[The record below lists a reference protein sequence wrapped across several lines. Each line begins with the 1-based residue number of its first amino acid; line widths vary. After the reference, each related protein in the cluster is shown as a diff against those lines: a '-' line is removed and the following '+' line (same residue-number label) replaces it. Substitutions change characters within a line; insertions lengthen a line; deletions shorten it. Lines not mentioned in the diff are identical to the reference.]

1 MAKPAKAQPGPT
13 ASSETVRDLV
23 NRRFAALD
31 IERSSWVPHWH
42 DLARFLLPRRGRF
55 FDQKTNDK
63 GRKKHQAIVNN
74 AGLFASR
81 VLASGMMS
89 GLTSPARPWF
99 RLTVADP
106 LIADRHDVRNWLD
119 DIARRMRDVLARSNF
134 YTAMAPFYRELGVF
148 GTSPVAML
156 EDERDVVRFY
166 PFTIGTYFLG
176 QDDRLMVNT
185 FGREFSMTTEQLV
198 ARFGEER
205 VSQPVRQA
213 YRTNKLDQSFQVRQ
227 LIQPN
232 TEYLPL
238 WQGMRGMPFRSI
250 IVEAAAAN
258 PANPNAVLEDKGF
271 HEFPI
276 LAGRWEAMDDTA
288 YGTTCPGMDSLGDN
302 RQLQFTEVKK
312 DTILDKINE
321 PPLSAPPGLQG
332 KSIGIFPGA
341 ITFRPQ
347 VQGTDA
353 AVTPIHT
360 PDPRAYQFSA
370 DQVDKIVSRIEA
382 AFYVDLFLMLD
393 RIDGVQPRNMM
404 ELGERRE
411 EKLLMLGPV
420 LEQLNSDVFDQM
432 MDRLFS
438 IMWRRGLLPPPPP
451 VLQGAPL
458 KVEYTSVMAQ
468 AQRAIATGN
477 IERFGMFAGQLA
489 ATFGPAVLDR
499 VNADEMLDDYADA
512 MGQPARHLRDE
523 AEVQAI
529 REGRAQQER
538 MAQMAQLADPMKKGV
553 DAMAKAAET
562 VPKEGSIADALGGA
576 LGADR

>member
-1 MAKPAKAQPGPT
+1 MATPATATGPT
-13 ASSETVRDLV
+13 ARSETVRDLV

-31 IERSSWVPHWH
+31 SERSSFIPHWH

-55 FDQKTNDK
+55 FDQKTQDK

-106 LIADRHDVRNWLD
+106 LIADRHDVRHWLD
-119 DIARRMRDVLARSNF
+119 DVARRMRDVLSRSNF

-166 PFTIGTYFLG
+166 PFTVGTYYLG
-176 QDDRLMVNT
+176 QDERLVTNT
-185 FGREFSMTTEQLV
+185 FGREFTLTAEQMIG
-198 ARFGEER
+198 RFGMDR
-205 VSQPVRQA
+205 VSATVRQA
-213 YRTNKLDQSFQVRQ
+213 YQSNRLDQTFPVRQ

-238 WQGMRGMPFRSI
+238 WQGMRGMPFRSM

-258 PANPNAVLEDKGF
+258 PSQPNAVLEDKGF

-288 YGTTCPGMDSLGDN
+288 YGATSPGMDSLGDN

-312 DTILDKINE
+312 DTILDKIND

-332 KSIGIFPGA
+332 KTVGLFPGA

-347 VQGTDA
+347 VQGTNA
-353 AVTPIHT
+353 AVSVIHT
-360 PDPRAYQFSA
+360 PDPRAYQFSS
-370 DQVDKIVSRIEA
+370 DQVEKIVSRIEA

-393 RIDGVQPRNMM
+393 RINGVQPRNMM
-404 ELGERRE
+404 ELAERRE

-432 MDRLFS
+432 IDRLFAV
-438 IMWRRGLLPPPPP
+438 MWRRGMIPLPPP

-477 IERFGMFAGQLA
+477 IERFGAFAGQLSA
-489 ATFGPAVLDR
+489 VFGPAVLDR

-512 MGQPARHLRDE
+512 MGLPARHLRAE

-529 REGRAQQER
+529 REGRAKQEQA
-538 MAQMAQLADPMKKGV
+538 AQMAAMAPAMKQGM

-562 VPKEGSIADALGGA
+562 VPKDGSIAQAMAGA
-576 LGADR
+576 LAGDA